1 MKKIAVLLENN
12 FEESELLY
20 PYHRLREDYDVVLVG
35 TEADTGYVGKSGG
48 QKLNQIYQ
56 ALMLRQVNLEASIYQ
71 VGFTGWYETMPSN
84 SRLCKRSTRSR
95 QKIAAICH
103 ALWVLVE
110 ADILKGVKATSVKAV
125 STDVKN
131 AGANWVDE
139 EIVVDNNIIT
149 ARSPKDLPVH
159 VKTFVEEL
167 EK

>member
-1 MKKIAVLLENN
+1 
-12 FEESELLY
+12 
-20 PYHRLREDYDVVLVG
+20 
-35 TEADTGYVGKSGG
+35 
-48 QKLNQIYQ
+48 
-56 ALMLRQVNLEASIYQ
+56 
-71 VGFTGWYETMPSN
+71 MPSN

-95 QKIAAICH
+95 QKIEAICH
-103 ALWVLVE
+103 APWVLVE

-139 EIVVDNNIIT
+139 ETVVDNNIIT

>member
-1 MKKIAVLLENN
+1 MRQCQATVDFVKEVH
-12 FEESELLY
+12 ES
-20 PYHRLREDYDVVLVG
+20 
-35 TEADTGYVGKSGG
+35 GK
-48 QKLNQIYQ
+48 
-56 ALMLRQVNLEASIYQ
+56 
-71 VGFTGWYETMPSN
+71 
-84 SRLCKRSTRSR
+84 
-95 QKIAAICH
+95 KIAAICH
-103 ALWVLVE
+103 APWVLVE

-139 EIVVDNNIIT
+139 ETVVDNNIIT